1 MNPALITQV
10 EAVPDELMRTMR
22 AFQESRVLL
31 TALELDVFTALG
43 SGATA
48 PDVAK
53 RLKTDPRATEM
64 LLNALVSMELLSKS
78 GGRFSNTPDTAKF
91 FAAGSPHNARLAMM
105 HTVHLWDTWST
116 LTDCV
121 RAGTSVTRLEEPTHG
136 DDWTE
141 AFIAA
146 MHYLAPGTAPS
157 VIEAVGLQGVRRM
170 LDLGGGS
177 GAYSIAFAQAS
188 PQLQIE
194 ILDLPDVLPLTER
207 YVRQAGLSDRIK
219 LRPGDLLHDIF
230 STGFDLVLLSAIC
243 HSFSPEQNCDLFR
256 RACQALVP
264 GGRIVVRE
272 FILDPD
278 RTSPRWAALFS
289 LNMLVGTESGASYS
303 EADYA
308 AWLREAGFTDVHRV
322 NLPGPSG
329 LMIGKRE

>member
-1 MNPALITQV
+1 MNPPLLTQV
-10 EAVPDELMRTMR
+10 EAVPDELMRTLR

-31 TALELDVFTALG
+31 TALELDLFTAVG
-43 SGATA
+43 GGATA
-48 PDVAK
+48 QEVAQQ
-53 RLKTDPRATEM
+53 LNTDSRATEM
-64 LLNALVSMELLSKS
+64 LLNALVSMELLTKS
-78 GGRFSNTPDTAKF
+78 AERFSNTPDTAKF
-91 FAAGSPHNARLAMM
+91 FLAGSPHNARLAMM

-146 MHYLAPGTAPS
+146 MHYLAAGTAPQ
-157 VIEAVGLQGVRRM
+157 VIAAVGFEGVRRM

-194 ILDLPDVLPLTER
+194 ILDLSGVLPLTQR
-207 YVRQAGLSDRIK
+207 YVSQAGLADRIR
-219 LRPGDLLHDIF
+219 LRPGDLLHDLF

-243 HSFSPEQNCDLFR
+243 HSFSPEQNRDLFR
-256 RACQALVP
+256 RAYQALDP

-278 RTSPRWAALFS
+278 KTSPRWAALFS

-303 EADYA
+303 EPEYA
-308 AWLREAGFTDVHRV
+308 AWLRDAGFTGVQRV
-322 NLPGPSG
+322 NLAGPSG